1 MLTFPQLPAGSKTVT
16 FKGQQVDLKG
26 KKVVDVGSRLG
37 NNLVVGML
45 FTEAAEHV
53 GVEIDPWFAQESQ
66 RMLNRCSSS
75 LASTASA
82 EVGEDVDGDEDKGGG
97 VAAECRASVVCAD
110 IVDCPELLQSADVVI
125 FFNPF
130 EQLHE
135 AAAGKRLLMLF
146 AEQVSRPGTIV
157 VTIPSAEDIY
167 SRAGCVLDLIAGKTT
182 GCVDIGTWLRPR
194 GNHEDIFVYEVIGNG
209 VH

>member
-1 MLTFPQLPAGSKTVT
+1 MT

-75 LASTASA
+75 L
-82 EVGEDVDGDEDKGGG
+82 G
-97 VAAECRASVVCAD
+97 
-110 IVDCPELLQSADVVI
+110 
-125 FFNPF
+125 
-130 EQLHE
+130 
-135 AAAGKRLLMLF
+135 
-146 AEQVSRPGTIV
+146 
-157 VTIPSAEDIY
+157 
-167 SRAGCVLDLIAGKTT
+167 
-182 GCVDIGTWLRPR
+182 
-194 GNHEDIFVYEVIGNG
+194 
-209 VH
+209 